1 MKRRDLIAGICAGIL
16 ATSVAYAQGFADQII
31 SQLRDQG
38 YSDIAVSNTW
48 LGRTRILAHSGDG
61 EREIIIDPRTG
72 EILRDLFT
80 GSSGSG
86 PRITGDRSDG
96 NSGHGSGGDD
106 GGDDNSGHGGG
117 DDDGGDEDGG
127 DGGDGGGGGSD
138 GDGGGDD

>member
-16 ATSVAYAQGFADQII
+16 AASVAHAQGFADQII

-86 PRITGDRSDG
+86 PRITGDRRDG

-106 GGDDNSGHGGG
+106 GDGDNSGHGGG
-117 DDDGGDEDGG
+117 GGDDGGG
-127 DGGDGGGGGSD
+127 DGGDGGDDNSGS
-138 GDGGGDD
+138 GGGGDDHD